1 MCSYKINQKPLTY
14 TKTTTMSSGKET
26 PRQKMIGM
34 MYLVLTALLALNVSK
49 EILQG
54 FVMVDESIGKSKV
67 ILDEN
72 NSRVQKAFEDYVKD
86 GNYEAQPYLL
96 KSVETQKSIR
106 IVDAY
111 IDSMKLIIV
120 TKTEGISKKDTS
132 QLRFMEKL
140 DDFDT
145 PTHLLIGSDAANPI
159 DSKYSAKDLKL
170 QLTNLHTNLLGLID
184 NMQKN
189 SKTKLD
195 EESITTLKQK
205 LATIKPIDRNLVSG
219 GVKLNWESENFYH
232 MPMAAVITN
241 LDKIQADMKNLES
254 EFLHTFAAASSKFLF
269 KADKLHA
276 DVVAPSAYVLSGQ
289 PFKANIVLGASSSEF
304 TPDRM
309 EVLVGGVYDT
319 LSKKL
324 INPGT
329 PLAIKDGMGTYEAMT
344 SATGEKKLQGVI
356 KYKNA
361 RGEFEYYNFNYQ
373 YTVAPPFSAVAA
385 DNMNIFYAGIENPV
399 SASCAG
405 FSPADLKVT
414 VTGCGAETVP
424 TAAGKYII
432 KVKSSGTCS
441 VSVAAKVNGVY
452 QQQGPVKT
460 FRVKDIPPPYLKI
473 GGKLATSTIE
483 FTRNEVR
490 LLGAVGAEAVGFMF
504 PVNFVVKSFDLTVQ
518 GNPDIPC
525 TGNLLSQTAK
535 TALSNMRTG
544 QVAYIDNIKV
554 RKPNGDVVTIPF
566 AKIKIKA

>member
-1 MCSYKINQKPLTY
+1 
-14 TKTTTMSSGKET
+14 MSSGKET

-72 NSRVQKAFEDYVKD
+72 NSRVQKAFEAYVND
-86 GNYEAQPYLL
+86 GNFEAKPYLL
-96 KSVETQKSIR
+96 KSIETQKSIR

-111 IDSMKLIIV
+111 IDSMKVMI
-120 TKTEGISKKDTS
+120 TRKTEGVAKQDTS

-145 PTHLLIGSDAANPI
+145 PTYLLIGSDETKPI
-159 DSKYSAKDLKL
+159 DTKYSAKDLRL
-170 QLTNLHTNLLGLID
+170 QLTTLHTDLLGLID
-184 NMQKN
+184 NMQKDT
-189 SKTKLD
+189 KTKLD
-195 EESITTLKQK
+195 AESITTLKQK
-205 LATIKPIDRNLVSG
+205 LGTIKPTDRNIIKE
-219 GVKLNWESENFYH
+219 GVKLNWELENFYH

-254 EFLHTFAAASSKFLF
+254 EFLHTFAAASSKFTF
-269 KADKLHA
+269 KFNKLYA
-276 DVVAPSAYVLSGQ
+276 KVISPSAYVLAGQ
-289 PFKANIVLGASSSEF
+289 PFKADVVLGASSSEL
-304 TPDRM
+304 TPEKM
-309 EVLVGGVYDT
+309 QVLVGASYDT
-319 LSKKL
+319 ITKKL
-324 INPGT
+324 SIPGSSLT
-329 PLAIKDGMGTYEAMT
+329 VNDGIGKYETTTSSVGQKDL
-344 SATGEKKLQGVI
+344 KGVVV
-356 KYKNA
+356 YKNA
-361 RGEFEYYNFNYQ
+361 RGENEYYPFDYT

-414 VTGCGAETVP
+414 VTGCGAVATP
-424 TAAGKYII
+424 STAGKYVIT
-432 KVKSSGTCS
+432 VKSAGTCS
-441 VSVAAKVNGVY
+441 VTVAAKVNGVY

-483 FTRNEVR
+483 LTRNEVR
-490 LLGAVGAEAVGFMF
+490 TLGGVGAESVGFMF
-504 PVNFVVKSFDLTVQ
+504 PVNFVVKSFEVSVQ
-518 GNPDIPC
+518 GGGDISC
-525 TGNLLSQTAK
+525 QGNNLSPAAK
-535 TALSNMRTG
+535 TALNNMRAG

-554 RKPNGDVVTIPF
+554 RKPNGDIVTIPF

>member
-1 MCSYKINQKPLTY
+1 MINQKPLTY

-72 NSRVQKAFEDYVKD
+72 NSRVQKAFEAYVND
-86 GNYEAQPYLL
+86 GNFEAKPYLL
-96 KSVETQKSIR
+96 KSIETQKSIR

-111 IDSMKLIIV
+111 IDSMKVMI
-120 TKTEGISKKDTS
+120 TRKTEGLPKQDTS

-145 PTHLLIGSDAANPI
+145 PTYLLIGSDETKPI
-159 DSKYSAKDLKL
+159 DTKYSAKDLRL
-170 QLTNLHTNLLGLID
+170 QLTTLHTDLLGLID
-184 NMQKN
+184 NMQKDT
-189 SKTKLD
+189 KTKLD
-195 EESITTLKQK
+195 AESITTLKQK
-205 LATIKPIDRNLVSG
+205 LGTIKPTDRNIIKE
-219 GVKLNWESENFYH
+219 GVKLNWELENFYH

-254 EFLHTFAAASSKFLF
+254 EFLHTFAAASSKFTF
-269 KADKLHA
+269 KFNKLYA
-276 DVVAPSAYVLSGQ
+276 KVISPSAYVLAGQ
-289 PFKANIVLGASSSEF
+289 PFKADVVLGASSSEL
-304 TPDRM
+304 TPEKM
-309 EVLVGGVYDT
+309 QVLVGASYDT
-319 LSKKL
+319 ITKKL
-324 INPGT
+324 SIPGSSLT
-329 PLAIKDGMGTYEAMT
+329 VNDGIGKYETTTSSVGQKDL
-344 SATGEKKLQGVI
+344 KGVVV
-356 KYKNA
+356 YKNA
-361 RGEFEYYNFNYQ
+361 RGENEYYPFDYT

-414 VTGCGAETVP
+414 VTGCGAVATP
-424 TAAGKYII
+424 STAGKYVIT
-432 KVKSSGTCS
+432 VKSAGTCS
-441 VSVAAKVNGVY
+441 VTVAAKVNGVY

-483 FTRNEVR
+483 LTRNEVR
-490 LLGAVGAEAVGFMF
+490 TLGGVGAESVGFMF
-504 PVNFVVKSFDLTVQ
+504 PVNFVVKSFEVSVQ
-518 GNPDIPC
+518 GGGDISC
-525 TGNLLSQTAK
+525 QGNNLSPAAK
-535 TALSNMRTG
+535 TALNNMRAG

-554 RKPNGDVVTIPF
+554 RKPNGDIVTIPF

>member
-1 MCSYKINQKPLTY
+1 
-14 TKTTTMSSGKET
+14 MSSGKET

-54 FVMVDESIGKSKV
+54 FVMVDESIGKSKL

-72 NSRVQKAFEDYVKD
+72 NSRVQKAFEAYVND
-86 GNYEAQPYLL
+86 GNFEAKPYLL
-96 KSVETQKSIR
+96 KSIETQKSIR

-111 IDSMKLIIV
+111 IDSMKVMI
-120 TKTEGISKKDTS
+120 TRKTEGLPKQDTS

-145 PTHLLIGSDAANPI
+145 PTYLLIGSDETKPI
-159 DSKYSAKDLKL
+159 DTKYSAKDLRL
-170 QLTNLHTNLLGLID
+170 QLTTLHTDLLGLID
-184 NMQKN
+184 NMQKDT
-189 SKTKLD
+189 KTKLD
-195 EESITTLKQK
+195 AESITTLKQK
-205 LATIKPIDRNLVSG
+205 LGTIKPTDRNIIKE
-219 GVKLNWESENFYH
+219 GVKLNWELENFYH

-254 EFLHTFAAASSKFLF
+254 EFLHTFAAASSKFTF
-269 KADKLHA
+269 KFNKLYA
-276 DVVAPSAYVLSGQ
+276 KVISPSAYVLAGQ
-289 PFKANIVLGASSSEF
+289 PFKADVVLGASSSEL
-304 TPDRM
+304 TPEKM
-309 EVLVGGVYDT
+309 QVLVGASYDT
-319 LSKKL
+319 ITKKL
-324 INPGT
+324 SIPGSSLT
-329 PLAIKDGMGTYEAMT
+329 VNDGIGKYETTTSSVGQKDL
-344 SATGEKKLQGVI
+344 KGVVV
-356 KYKNA
+356 YKNA
-361 RGEFEYYNFNYQ
+361 RGENEYYPFDYT

-414 VTGCGAETVP
+414 VTGCGAVATP
-424 TAAGKYII
+424 STAGKYVIT
-432 KVKSSGTCS
+432 VKSAGTCS
-441 VSVAAKVNGVY
+441 VTVAAKVNGVY

-483 FTRNEVR
+483 LTRNEVR
-490 LLGAVGAEAVGFMF
+490 TLGGVGAESVGFMF
-504 PVNFVVKSFDLTVQ
+504 PVNFVVKSFEVSVQ
-518 GNPDIPC
+518 GGGDISC
-525 TGNLLSQTAK
+525 QGNNLSPAAK
-535 TALSNMRTG
+535 TALNNMRAG

-554 RKPNGDVVTIPF
+554 RKPNGDIVTIPF

>member
-1 MCSYKINQKPLTY
+1 
-14 TKTTTMSSGKET
+14 MSSGKET

-96 KSVETQKSIR
+96 KSVESQKSIR
-106 IVDAY
+106 RVDAY
-111 IDSMKLIIV
+111 IDSMKVMI
-120 TKTEGISKKDTS
+120 TRKTEGLPKQDTS

-145 PTHLLIGSDAANPI
+145 PTYLLIGSDETKPI
-159 DSKYSAKDLKL
+159 DSKYSAKDLRL
-170 QLTNLHTNLLGLID
+170 QLTTLHTDLLSLID
-184 NMQKN
+184 NMQKD

-195 EESITTLKQK
+195 AESIATLKQK
-205 LATIKPIDRNLVSG
+205 LGTIKPTDRNIIKE
-219 GVKLNWESENFYH
+219 GVKLNWELENFYH

-254 EFLHTFAAASSKFLF
+254 EFLHTFAAASSKFTF
-269 KADKLHA
+269 KFNKLYA
-276 DVVAPSAYVLSGQ
+276 KVISPSAYVLAGQ
-289 PFKANIVLGASSSEF
+289 TFKADVVLGASSSEL
-304 TPDRM
+304 TPDKM
-309 EVLVGGVYDT
+309 QVLVGASYDT
-319 LSKKL
+319 ITKKL
-324 INPGT
+324 SIHSSSLTVNDGIGKYET
-329 PLAIKDGMGTYEAMT
+329 TTSSVGQKDL
-344 SATGEKKLQGVI
+344 KGVVV
-356 KYKNA
+356 YKNA
-361 RGEFEYYNFNYQ
+361 RGENEYYPFDYT
-373 YTVAPPFSAVAA
+373 YTVAPPFSTVAA

-424 TAAGKYII
+424 TGAGKYII
-432 KVKSSGTCS
+432 KVKSAGTCS

-483 FTRNEVR
+483 LTRNEVR
-490 LLGAVGAEAVGFMF
+490 TLGGVGAESVGFMF
-504 PVNFVVKSFDLTVQ
+504 PVNFVVKSFEVSVQ
-518 GNPDIPC
+518 GGGDISC
-525 TGNLLSQTAK
+525 QGNNLSPAAK
-535 TALSNMRTG
+535 TALNNMRAG

-554 RKPNGDVVTIPF
+554 RKPNGDIVTIPF

>member
-1 MCSYKINQKPLTY
+1 MINQKPLTY

-72 NSRVQKAFEDYVKD
+72 NSRVQKAFEAYVND
-86 GNYEAQPYLL
+86 GNFEAKPYLL
-96 KSVETQKSIR
+96 KSIETQKSIR

-111 IDSMKLIIV
+111 IDSMKVMI
-120 TKTEGISKKDTS
+120 TRKTEGLPKQDTS

-145 PTHLLIGSDAANPI
+145 PTYLLIGSDETKPI
-159 DSKYSAKDLKL
+159 DTKYSAKDLRL
-170 QLTNLHTNLLGLID
+170 QLTTLHTDLLGLID
-184 NMQKN
+184 NMQKDT
-189 SKTKLD
+189 KTKLD
-195 EESITTLKQK
+195 AESITTLKQK
-205 LATIKPIDRNLVSG
+205 LGTIKPTDGNIIKE
-219 GVKLNWESENFYH
+219 GVKLNWELENFYH

-254 EFLHTFAAASSKFLF
+254 EFLHTFAAASSKFTF
-269 KADKLHA
+269 KFNKLYA
-276 DVVAPSAYVLSGQ
+276 KVISPSAYVLAGQ
-289 PFKANIVLGASSSEF
+289 PFKADVVLGASSSEL
-304 TPDRM
+304 TPEKM
-309 EVLVGGVYDT
+309 QVLVGASYDT
-319 LSKKL
+319 ITKKL
-324 INPGT
+324 SIPGSSLT
-329 PLAIKDGMGTYEAMT
+329 VNDGIGKYETTTSSVGQKDL
-344 SATGEKKLQGVI
+344 KGVVV
-356 KYKNA
+356 YKNA
-361 RGEFEYYNFNYQ
+361 RGENEYYPFDYT

-414 VTGCGAETVP
+414 VTGCGAVATP
-424 TAAGKYII
+424 STAGKYVIT
-432 KVKSSGTCS
+432 VKSAGTCS
-441 VSVAAKVNGVY
+441 VTVAAKVNGVY

-483 FTRNEVR
+483 LTRNEVR
-490 LLGAVGAEAVGFMF
+490 TLGGVGAESVGFMF
-504 PVNFVVKSFDLTVQ
+504 PVNFVVKSFEVSVQ
-518 GNPDIPC
+518 GGGDISC
-525 TGNLLSQTAK
+525 QGNNLSPAAK
-535 TALSNMRTG
+535 TALNNMRAG

-554 RKPNGDVVTIPF
+554 RKPNGDIVTIPF

>member
-1 MCSYKINQKPLTY
+1 
-14 TKTTTMSSGKET
+14 MSSGKET

-72 NSRVQKAFEDYVKD
+72 NSRIQKAFEAYVND
-86 GNYEAQPYLL
+86 GNFEAKPYLL
-96 KSVETQKSIR
+96 KSIETQKSIR

-111 IDSMKLIIV
+111 IDSMKVIIAR
-120 TKTEGISKKDTS
+120 KTEGISKSDTS

-140 DDFDT
+140 DDYDT
-145 PTHLLIGSDAANPI
+145 PTYLLIGSDESKPI
-159 DSKYSAKDLKL
+159 DTKYSAKDLRL
-170 QLTNLHTNLLGLID
+170 QLTNLHQDLLSLID

-195 EESITTLKQK
+195 DETIATLKQK
-205 LATIKPIDRNLVSG
+205 LSTIKPVDRNLEKDG
-219 GVKLNWESENFYH
+219 IKLNWELENFYH
-232 MPMAAVITN
+232 MPLAAVITN

-319 LSKKL
+319 MSKKL

-329 PLAIKDGMGTYEAMT
+329 PLVIKDGMGQYEAMT

-356 KYKNA
+356 KYKNS
-361 RGEFEYYNFNYQ
+361 RGDFEYYDFNYQ

-399 SASCAG
+399 SVSAAG
-405 FSPADLKVT
+405 FSPSDLKVT
-414 VTGCGAETVP
+414 VNGCGAEAIP
-424 TAAGKYII
+424 NGAGKFTF
-432 KVKSSGTCS
+432 KVKSAGTCS
-441 VSVAAKVNGVY
+441 VAISAKVNGVY
-452 QQQGPVKT
+452 QQQGPAKT
-460 FRVKDIPPPYLKI
+460 FRVKDIPPPVLKM
-473 GGKLATSTIE
+473 GGKLATTNLE
-483 FTRNEVR
+483 FTKNELKQV
-490 LLGAVGAEAVGFMF
+490 GGFGAESVGFMF
-504 PVNFVVKSFDLTVQ
+504 PVNFVVKSFEVLVQ
-518 GNPDIPC
+518 GGGMYPC
-525 TGNLLSQTAK
+525 TNNNLSDDAK
-535 TALSNMRTG
+535 NALANMRAG
-544 QVAYIDNIKV
+544 QIAYIDNIKV
-554 RKPNGDVVTIPF
+554 LTPKQTLITIPSVKF
-566 AKIKIKA
+566 KIKS